1 MNTNLK
7 LGDLEQISSKMKL
20 SKSAAYMM
28 KAQKSMDVVTDEETS
43 TIQRGLASVSFLTNG
58 LKAVLAEQR
67 ENQRYR
73 KMLAKTLEVPEEK
86 VAGDINDFL
95 NSSESMVAVAN
106 DFQYS
111 ALLENKDLSDIAV
124 ILGDAKLA
132 ALKDLSRISNLRYV
146 AGNIQV
152 NGSVEEIQEQLP
164 NLEYVGGTIVDL
176 SGQVI
181 CAGTTS
187 KKLVK

>member
-28 KAQKSMDVVTDEETS
+28 KAQKSMDVVADEETS

-58 LKAVLAEQR
+58 LKAVFAEQR

-95 NSSESMVAVAN
+95 NSSEAMVAVAN

-111 ALLENKDLSDIAV
+111 ALLENKVLSDIAV

-152 NGSVEEIQEQLP
+152 NGSVEEIQKHLP

-181 CAGTTS
+181 CE
-187 KKLVK
+187 KHLQK

>member
-28 KAQKSMDVVTDEETS
+28 KAQKSMDVVTDAETS

-95 NSSESMVAVAN
+95 NSSEAMVAVAN

-152 NGSVEEIQEQLP
+152 NGSVEELQEHLP

-181 CAGTTS
+181 CE
-187 KKLVK
+187 KRLQK

>member
-95 NSSESMVAVAN
+95 NSSEAMVAVAN

>member
-95 NSSESMVAVAN
+95 NSSEAMVAVAN

-124 ILGDAKLA
+124 ILGDANLA

>member
-7 LGDLEQISSKMKL
+7 LGDLAQISSKMKL
-20 SKSAAYMM
+20 SKSAAYMI

-67 ENQRYR
+67 ENQQNR
-73 KMLAKTLEVPEEK
+73 KMLAQVLEVPEEK

-95 NSSESMVAVAN
+95 NSSEAMVAVAN

-111 ALLENKDLSDIAV
+111 ALLENKDLSDIVV
-124 ILGDAKLA
+124 ILGDANLA
-132 ALKDLSRISNLRYV
+132 ALKDLSRISSLRYV
-146 AGNIQV
+146 AGNIQI
-152 NGSVEEIQEQLP
+152 NGSVEEIQEHLL

-181 CAGTTS
+181 CTGNAS